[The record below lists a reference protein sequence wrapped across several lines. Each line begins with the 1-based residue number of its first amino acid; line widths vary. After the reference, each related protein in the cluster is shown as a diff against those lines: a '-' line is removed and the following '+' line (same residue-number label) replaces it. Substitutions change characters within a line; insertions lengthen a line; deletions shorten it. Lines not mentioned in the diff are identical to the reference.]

1 MNGSGDTVKF
11 KVVMGEGV
19 NETIKR
25 ISKTPKGFDELAS
38 MVQARLSDRL
48 QGEQEFYIYYEDIS
62 NGMIRI
68 EDDFDLKAAMEYCEL
83 YSKKTLKLFGRFLGN
98 F

>member
-1 MNGSGDTVKF
+1 MNASSSNVKF

-25 ISKTPKGFDELAS
+25 ISKTPHNFSELS
-38 MVQARLSDRL
+38 EMVQARLSDRL
-48 QGEQEFYIYYEDIS
+48 QGADEFYIYYEDIS

-68 EDDFDLKAAMEYCEL
+68 EDDYDLRAAMEYCDL
-83 YSKKTLKLFGRFLGN
+83 YSKKTLKLFGKS
-98 F
+98 